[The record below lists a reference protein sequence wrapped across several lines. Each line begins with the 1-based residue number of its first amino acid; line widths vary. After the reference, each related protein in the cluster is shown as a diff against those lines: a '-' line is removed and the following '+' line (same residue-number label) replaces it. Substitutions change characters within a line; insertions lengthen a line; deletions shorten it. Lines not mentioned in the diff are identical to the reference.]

1 MTIQVND
8 RVWIRGKYGMEYEVR
23 VKKIL
28 DDTYCMVEKL
38 SFPHIRMKKRIE
50 HLRTQESEKHRLE
63 REKIEREMAFSQL
76 ILENLKNG
84 ATYED
89 AYQQAYQL
97 WRQTY
102 GTEPPKV

>member
-1 MTIQVND
+1 VALQVND
-8 RVWIRGKYGMEYEVR
+8 TAWIRGKYGMEYQVR

-28 DDTYCMVEKL
+28 DNTYCMVEKL

-50 HLRTQESEKHRLE
+50 YLRTKEGEKHRLE
-63 REKIEREMAFSQL
+63 REKSEREMAFSQL

-84 ATYED
+84 ATQED

-97 WRQTY
+97 WRQIY